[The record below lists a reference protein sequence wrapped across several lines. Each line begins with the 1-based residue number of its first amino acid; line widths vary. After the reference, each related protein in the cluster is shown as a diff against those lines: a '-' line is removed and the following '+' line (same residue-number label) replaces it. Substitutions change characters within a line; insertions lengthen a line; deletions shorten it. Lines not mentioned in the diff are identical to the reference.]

1 MVANSPL
8 HTPFCELIGIQHP
21 ILNVGFGLG
30 AGPALA
36 AAVSNAGGCGVLGF
50 SGAPPEHISRL
61 VAATRALTDRPFG
74 ANMIIAGLADPKSA
88 DFVRTSVRAMIA
100 QRVAVLVLFWGDPSE
115 FVAEAHSVGTRVLV
129 QVGSVDE
136 ARRAA
141 RAGVDAVIAQGV
153 ESGGHVRGRVAL
165 ATLLPAVVDAVRPR
179 PVLASGGIAD
189 GRGLAAALALGAQ
202 GASLGTRFVAST
214 EARIL
219 DEYKRR
225 VVSARAEDA
234 VLYTD
239 LYDAGWRDAPHRT
252 LRTRAVD
259 EWEAAGRPASGSR
272 PGEGTLIGVDHRPW
286 GNVEI
291 KRYAPFMVSSEFEGA
306 SEYAPLW
313 AGESCELVHEIKP
326 AGDIVREIVREAE
339 EILKARTG

>member
-1 MVANSPL
+1 MAVNSPL
-8 HTPFCELIGIQHP
+8 RTPFCELIGIQHP

-50 SGAPPEHISRL
+50 SGAPPEHITRL

-74 ANMIIAGLADPKSA
+74 VNMIISGLEDPTAADA
-88 DFVRTSVRAMIA
+88 VRTRVQAMIA

-115 FVAEAHSVGTRVLV
+115 FVAEAHNVGTRVLV

-136 ARRAA
+136 ARVAA
-141 RAGVDAVIAQGV
+141 RAGVDAVIAQGL

-165 ATLLPAVVDAVRPR
+165 ATLLPAVVDAVRPL

-189 GRGLAAALALGAQ
+189 GRGLAAALTLGAQ

-225 VVSARAEDA
+225 VVAARAEDA
-234 VLYTD
+234 VYYTD
-239 LYDAGWRDAPHRT
+239 LYDAGWRNAPHRT
-252 LRTRAVD
+252 LRTRVVD
-259 EWEAAGRPASGSR
+259 EWEAAGRPPSGSR
-272 PGEGTLIGVDHRPW
+272 PGEGISIGIDHRPW
-286 GNVEI
+286 GDVEI

-313 AGESCELVHEIKP
+313 AGESCELVHDIKP
-326 AGDIVREIVREAE
+326 AAEIVRDLVREAE
-339 EILKARTG
+339 QVLGSR

>member
-1 MVANSPL
+1 VAANSPL

-50 SGAPPEHISRL
+50 SGAPPEHIARL
-61 VAATRALTDRPFG
+61 VEATRELTDRPFG
-74 ANMIIAGLADPKSA
+74 VNMIIAGLEDATAADGI
-88 DFVRTSVRAMIA
+88 RTRVRAMIA

-115 FVAEAHSVGTRVLV
+115 FVAPAHAVDTRVLV

-136 ARRAA
+136 ARAAA
-141 RAGVDAVIAQGV
+141 RAGVDAIIAQGL

-165 ATLLPAVVDAVRPR
+165 ATLLPAVVDAVKPL

-189 GRGLAAALALGAQ
+189 GRGLAAALTLGAQ
-202 GASLGTRFVAST
+202 GVSLGTRFVAST

-225 VVSARAEDA
+225 VVEARAEDA
-234 VLYTD
+234 VYYED
-239 LYDAGWRDAPHRT
+239 LYDEGWSDAPHRT

-259 EWEAAGRPASGSR
+259 EWEAAGRPRSGSR
-272 PGEGTLIGVDHRPW
+272 PGQGTSIGIDHRPW
-286 GNVEI
+286 GDVEI
-291 KRYAPFMVSSEFEGA
+291 KRYAPFMVSSKFEGA

-313 AGESCELVHEIKP
+313 AGESCEFVHEIKP
-326 AGDIVREIVREAE
+326 AGEIVRDLVREAGQV
-339 EILKARTG
+339 LAAR

>member
-1 MVANSPL
+1 MVGRSAL
-8 HTPFCELIGIQHP
+8 HTTFCDLLGIEYP

-50 SGAPPEHISRL
+50 SGAPPEHIARI
-61 VAATRALTDRPFG
+61 VNATRGLTARPFG
-74 ANMIIAGLADPKSA
+74 VNMIIAGLDDPADA
-88 DFVRTSVRAMIA
+88 DAIRTSVRTMIA
-100 QRVAVLVLFWGDPSE
+100 QRVAALVLFWGDPSE
-115 FVAEAHSVGTRVLV
+115 FVDEAHRVGTRVLV

-136 ARRAA
+136 ARAAA

-165 ATLLPAVVDAVRPR
+165 ATLLPAVIDTVRPL

-189 GRGLAAALALGAQ
+189 GRGVAAALTLGAQ
-202 GASLGTRFVAST
+202 GVSLGTRFVAST

-219 DEYKRR
+219 AEYKRR
-225 VVSARAEDA
+225 VVEANAEDA
-234 VLYTD
+234 VYYSD
-239 LYDAGWRDAPHRT
+239 LYDVGWPGAPHRT

-259 EWEAAGRPASGSR
+259 EWEAAGRPPSGSR
-272 PGEGTLIGVDHRPW
+272 PGEGTSIGIDHRPW

-291 KRYAPFMVSSEFEGA
+291 RRYAPFMVSSEFEGA

-326 AGDIVREIVREAE
+326 AGEIVRDLVREAE
-339 EILKARTG
+339 QLLAAR

>member
-1 MVANSPL
+1 VAANSPL
-8 HTPFCELIGIQHP
+8 HTPFCDLIGIQHP

-50 SGAPPEHISRL
+50 SGAPPEHIARL
-61 VAATRALTDRPFG
+61 VAATRDLTQRPFG
-74 ANMIIAGLADPKSA
+74 VNMIIAGLVDPTAADG
-88 DFVRTSVRAMIA
+88 VRKSVRAMIA
-100 QRVAVLVLFWGDPSE
+100 QRATVLVLFWGDPSE
-115 FVAEAHSVGTRVLV
+115 FVGEAHAVGTRVLV

-136 ARRAA
+136 ARAAA
-141 RAGVDAVIAQGV
+141 RAGVDAVIAQGL

-165 ATLLPAVVDAVRPR
+165 ATLLPAVVDAVRPL

-189 GRGLAAALALGAQ
+189 GRGIAAALTLGAQ
-202 GASLGTRFVAST
+202 GVSLGTRFVAST

-225 VVSARAEDA
+225 VVTARAEDA
-234 VLYTD
+234 VYYLD

-252 LRTRAVD
+252 LRTRAVE
-259 EWEAAGRPASGSR
+259 EWEAAGRPPSGSR
-272 PGEGTLIGVDHRPW
+272 PGEGTSIGIDHRPW

-291 KRYAPFMVSSEFEGA
+291 KRYAPFMVSSEFEGQT
-306 SEYAPLW
+306 EYAPLW

-326 AGDIVREIVREAE
+326 ASEIVRDLVREAE
-339 EILKARTG
+339 QVLATR